1 MKKAC
6 TKYLDE
12 NAQPQPLND
21 QVNNLIDDVINKYAT
36 KALRT
41 IVIAYKDIEAGEN
54 GVKHDEPV
62 TEDVKDIE
70 TSGLTLIGVI
80 GIMDVIREEVPKSVE
95 DVTAAGV
102 TVRMVTGDN
111 IVTARA
117 IAHKCKILDDEQM
130 KDEECCVLG
139 PKFYEDMGGLVR
151 KLKDKPSQI
160 AGDDVPEKDIY
171 EEVRNIRKFEVVK
184 DKVMVMA
191 RARPEDKYLLVTA
204 LRNFEEVVAVTGDG
218 TNDAPALTK
227 ADVGFGMGRTGTQ
240 VCRAAADIIIT
251 DDSFTSVVKACM
263 WGRNVFDNI
272 QRFLQ
277 FQLTVNVNALL
288 TVFICSAL
296 MKGTPLQ
303 AIQLLWVNLIM
314 DSLAALAL
322 ATEMP
327 KEHLMKR
334 PPQQRKDFIVSRKM
348 MKHII
353 YMSIY
358 QFFLVGVFV
367 FAGEYIIPEDEEFKS
382 DPNQCC
388 VDPGREYS
396 IDGEPLWYAVRQ
408 VNGNQYSRHI
418 TFIFHQFVFL
428 QIWNMVCSRKIHDE
442 LNVFE
447 GILTNWTFLVIWVII
462 VALQFVIINY
472 GGRVFR
478 ISTAGLNWQQH
489 VLAMVSALSVFV
501 VNFILKFV
509 PDKYGFQMGPD
520 SVYDRACA
528 QKQQVQQA

>member
-1 MKKAC
+1 
-6 TKYLDE
+6 
-12 NAQPQPLND
+12 
-21 QVNNLIDDVINKYAT
+21 
-36 KALRT
+36 
-41 IVIAYKDIEAGEN
+41 
-54 GVKHDEPV
+54 
-62 TEDVKDIE
+62 
-70 TSGLTLIGVI
+70 
-80 GIMDVIREEVPKSVE
+80 
-95 DVTAAGV
+95 
-102 TVRMVTGDN
+102 MVTGDN